1 MHIKAGLLPAL
12 ALAMALVPVAEVAAI
27 AVIARHEV
35 AMSSVPDRQPGSTAA
50 IAVVQDPFS
59 ASNQTAHAG
68 SELIMVD
75 STPVWV
81 RIH

>member
-1 MHIKAGLLPAL
+1 MRKKARLLPAL
-12 ALAMALVPVAEVAAI
+12 AFAMALVPVAEVAAI
-27 AVIARHEV
+27 GVITRHEV
-35 AMSSVPDRQPGSTAA
+35 AVFSVPDHQHGSAAA
-50 IAVVQDPFS
+50 IAVVQDPFF
-59 ASNQTAHAG
+59 ASNQTAYAG